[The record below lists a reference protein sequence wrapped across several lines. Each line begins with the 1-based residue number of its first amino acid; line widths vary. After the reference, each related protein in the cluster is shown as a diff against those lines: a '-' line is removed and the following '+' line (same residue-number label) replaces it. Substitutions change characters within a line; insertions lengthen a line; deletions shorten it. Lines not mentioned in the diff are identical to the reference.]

1 MYSLLKSDG
10 RRGGYGRMGS
20 PLMPASSFDLRNQ
33 ACEFTIFFLEKYIL
47 VELLDNSFFT
57 LSVTPNNMR

>member
-1 MYSLLKSDG
+1 
-10 RRGGYGRMGS
+10 MGS

-57 LSVTPNNMR
+57 LSVTPDNMR